1 MIRIVRV
8 ELRAPKADIGEAWS
22 NRRKQLR
29 YVKGPPSPRPA
40 VLSATLFCPRL
51 RQSTEPRPRHQGRRR
66 AGSRGA
72 RQLISIAHLL
82 ATSDQLLVQCT
93 IVGMRISSRF

>member
-29 YVKGPPSPRPA
+29 YVKGPPGPRSA
-40 VLSATLFCPRL
+40 VLWARLFCPRL
-51 RQSTEPRPRHQGRRR
+51 RQSTETILAAHSTRVGAAQDL
-66 AGSRGA
+66 AG
-72 RQLISIAHLL
+72 L
-82 ATSDQLLVQCT
+82 DN
-93 IVGMRISSRF
+93 